1 MTTDRDAAEAVVGG
15 GRDGVDGV
23 GNRSVPALSPLPG
36 IKLRSE
42 VFESLGQAPA
52 DRMQYTFFAF
62 DSFCSVGLA
71 LFPGIDD
78 SPD

>member
-42 VFESLGQAPA
+42 VFES
-52 DRMQYTFFAF
+52 
-62 DSFCSVGLA
+62 
-71 LFPGIDD
+71 
-78 SPD
+78 